1 MSESV
6 RVWVS
11 HLASDAHMT
20 EAETTDATA
29 ATMDGKKGMGAEV
42 GSVVH
47 RSRKQPHT
55 TKPSALNTY
64 HVLGL
69 VYSEGN
75 KCQKQGT

>member
-1 MSESV
+1 M
-6 RVWVS
+6 S

-47 RSRKQPHT
+47 RSRK
-55 TKPSALNTY
+55 
-64 HVLGL
+64 
-69 VYSEGN
+69 
-75 KCQKQGT
+75 